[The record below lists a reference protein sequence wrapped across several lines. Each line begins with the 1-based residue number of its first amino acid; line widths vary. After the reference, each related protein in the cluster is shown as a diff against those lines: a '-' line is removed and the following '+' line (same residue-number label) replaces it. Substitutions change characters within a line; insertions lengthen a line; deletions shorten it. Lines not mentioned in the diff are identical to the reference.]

1 MPLPS
6 SAEEIADFYATAAR
20 VADFWNKE
28 VEVSQ
33 GGEIFDPY
41 NSSKLAEAAK
51 ASSIESIK
59 EITSGKFQKP
69 ILFCARW
76 ALYLGE
82 GDLKFLK
89 EGNPLEAFSKY
100 MHRMQNI
107 DAYYARPN
115 IMTTKR
121 RDCVFGMYV
130 FTEGVVSIV
139 PAIPRCPFGFKN
151 AKQADLLRLKI
162 GISAS
167 THTMKKV
174 FSDILCMMTFSRH

>member
-59 EITSGKFQKP
+59 
-69 ILFCARW
+69 
-76 ALYLGE
+76 
-82 GDLKFLK
+82 
-89 EGNPLEAFSKY
+89 
-100 MHRMQNI
+100 
-107 DAYYARPN
+107 
-115 IMTTKR
+115 
-121 RDCVFGMYV
+121 RDNKWK
-130 FTEGVVSIV
+130 
-139 PAIPRCPFGFKN
+139 IPK
-151 AKQADLLRLKI
+151 ADFVLCKM
-162 GISAS
+162 GI
-167 THTMKKV
+167 
-174 FSDILCMMTFSRH
+174 IPW